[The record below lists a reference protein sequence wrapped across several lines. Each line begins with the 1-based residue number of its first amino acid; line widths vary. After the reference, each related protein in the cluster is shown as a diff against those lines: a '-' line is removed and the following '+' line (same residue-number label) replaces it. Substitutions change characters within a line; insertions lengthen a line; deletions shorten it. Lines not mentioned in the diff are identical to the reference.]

1 MRDVFTG
8 ILNISISATF
18 LIVVCVLVRK
28 FFRNMPKYIRCFMW
42 LLVAL
47 RLAVPFSI
55 ESSLSLLPTKE
66 YVTIDQTVNHSVFS
80 IASDNASNV
89 DYMISGNLTDHE
101 SSFFAGF
108 DLIEVVSFIWI
119 IGMIS
124 LLIYALFSYIRLHRN
139 LYDAVLL
146 CDNIYQSERVKTAFV
161 LGIIRPRIYIPF
173 GLSTSELYMVINH
186 ERAHITRRDYL
197 IKPLGFIISAVYWFN
212 PAVWLAYI
220 LLCRDIELACDEK
233 VIKKIGYDKKKAYSQ
248 TLLDLSIPRKYISA
262 CPVAFGEVGVNE
274 RVKNV
279 LKLKKAKA
287 AIIAAAL
294 IICAIIGICFLTY
307 PKATKST
314 KNEAST
320 EQAEQIEKAEA
331 DNKAATENKTE
342 VKNVTKNETN
352 AEMTDTAI
360 NENNSKADSSKNDD
374 KSKKDNKSENKEADS
389 DKSATTE
396 KVNTVDLDKISDEIE
411 KTEKAVGTKSEDKK
425 VVIYLDKNADDPTS
439 LYLENAEDDS
449 DIEYQL
455 ITKDIHDSEDGQES
469 KIVFVTKDKNGKTEK
484 HEVHIK
490 SNDEEAPV
498 AIETPVFEFIPEESP
513 EESLE
518 FIPEESP
525 EESLEFIPEESPI
538 EETTVEESP
547 E

>member
-28 FFRNMPKYIRCFMW
+28 FFRNMPKFIRCFMW

-66 YVTIDQTVNHSVFS
+66 YVTIDQTGNHSVFN

-101 SSFFAGF
+101 SSFFAGL

-294 IICAIIGICFLTY
+294 IICVIIGVCFLTY

-331 DNKAATENKTE
+331 D
-342 VKNVTKNETN
+342 
-352 AEMTDTAI
+352 
-360 NENNSKADSSKNDD
+360 SLKNDD

-389 DKSATTE
+389 DKSATIE
-396 KVNTVDLDKISDEIE
+396 KAKTVDLDKISDEIE

-425 VVIYLDKNADDPTS
+425 VVIYLDKNADDPAS

-449 DIEYQL
+449 DVEYQL
-455 ITKDIHDSEDGQES
+455 ITKDIMDSEDGQES
-469 KIVFVTKDKNGKTEK
+469 KYVFVTKDKNGKTEK

-498 AIETPVFEFIPEESP
+498 AIEIPVKEEDFRNIINEDESEIKENSEESFEFIPEESP

-518 FIPEESP
+518 VIPEESP
-525 EESLEFIPEESPI
+525 EESLEVIPEESPI